1 MITIA
6 LAVERII
13 KQKPFLAEAL
23 LSGLINKSSLSRQIL
38 PQVQQ
43 MTHKRVNEGAILM
56 ALKRL
61 RLADAI
67 LNDISKKSKLRSDFI
82 TRSNLVEFT
91 VLNVNFSVDKHKMI
105 IEEAGKT
112 NNYFLTITQGGFET
126 TIIASFELSD
136 RVIEI
141 LGRKNIASRRGGLVS
156 LTIRF
161 LSDIVSVPGIYYS
174 ILKILA
180 WENINVIEVVST
192 FSEFS
197 IILDDKDVGRA
208 FLLLKELTNVA

>member
-67 LNDISKKSKLRSDFI
+67 NDVGKKSKLRSDFI

-91 VLNVNFSVDKHKMI
+91 VLNINFLIDKHKRI

-112 NNYFLTITQGGFET
+112 NNFFLTITRGGFET

-136 RVIEI
+136 SIIEI
-141 LGRKNIASRRGGLVS
+141 LGRKNIVSQQDGLVS
-156 LTIRF
+156 LTMRF
-161 LSDIVSVPGIYYS
+161 LGDIVSVPGIYYS

>member
-67 LNDISKKSKLRSDFI
+67 NDIGKKSKLRSDFI
-82 TRSNLVEFT
+82 TRSNLIEFT
-91 VLNVNFSVDKHKMI
+91 VLNINFLIDKHKRI
-105 IEEAGKT
+105 IEEADKT
-112 NNYFLTITQGGFET
+112 NNYFLTITRGGFET

-136 RVIEI
+136 SIIEI
-141 LGRKNIASRRGGLVS
+141 LGRKNIVSQQEGLVS
-156 LTIRF
+156 LTMRF
-161 LSDIVSVPGIYYS
+161 LGDIVSVPGIYYS